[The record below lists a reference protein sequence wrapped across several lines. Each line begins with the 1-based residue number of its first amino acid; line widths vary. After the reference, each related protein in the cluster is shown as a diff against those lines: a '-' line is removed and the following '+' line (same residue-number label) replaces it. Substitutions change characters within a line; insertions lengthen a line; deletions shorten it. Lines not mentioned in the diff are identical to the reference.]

1 MFAVSVFG
9 QNHPL
14 RILEQ
19 PKPALPENYG
29 LLDAQG
35 IIRLKVL
42 FRADGKINN
51 IIPVTRMP
59 HLTDLAI
66 EAVQKIRFEPQIV
79 DGKQIDTVAVVDYG
93 YSWHGFWKIPSDSVR
108 PSISSTQPDAQAET
122 VLKEAIQTL
131 GGEKY
136 LNAKSQIGRG
146 KFSTIKDGVNVSF
159 QSFVD
164 VIVFPDKE
172 RTEFKG
178 SGLRTVQTNVGAS
191 GWVYDGDQDL
201 IKIQNEQQIA
211 NFRRGLRTS
220 LDNLLRGGWRGDA
233 ALTYAGKRQAS
244 LGKRNDVLKLTYKD
258 GLVVEFEFDADGLP
272 QKAIYKR
279 TGGDN
284 EEIKEEDHYA
294 QFVETDGIKAPY
306 IIDHVINGIPTSRIN
321 YESLEFNKQV
331 SESVF
336 AKPSNPKELKK
347 DLKL

>member
-1 MFAVSVFG
+1 MKSHLRTNNPFRLFFLSLLLVAFAAAASA
-9 QNHPL
+9 Q
-14 RILEQ
+14 
-19 PKPALPENYG
+19 KPIDDSQA
-29 LLDAQG
+29 
-35 IIRLKVL
+35 
-42 FRADGKINN
+42 
-51 IIPVTRMP
+51 
-59 HLTDLAI
+59 
-66 EAVQKIRFEPQIV
+66 EAVLKN
-79 DGKQIDTVAVVDYG
+79 AV
-93 YSWHGFWKIPSDSVR
+93 
-108 PSISSTQPDAQAET
+108 
-122 VLKEAIQTL
+122 QTL

-136 LNAKSQIGRG
+136 LNSRSQIGRG

-172 RTEFKG
+172 RAEFKG
-178 SGLRTVQTNVGAS
+178 SGVRTVQTNAGAS

-201 IKIQNEQQIA
+201 IKNQNEQQIA

-306 IIDHVINGIPTSRIN
+306 IIDHLINGIPTSRIN

>member
-1 MFAVSVFG
+1 MFQFILSILTALLLCPFSFG
-9 QNHPL
+9 Q
-14 RILEQ
+14 Q
-19 PKPALPENYG
+19 PSP
-29 LLDAQG
+29 QG
-35 IIRLKVL
+35 DQQ
-42 FRADGKINN
+42 A
-51 IIPVTRMP
+51 
-59 HLTDLAI
+59 
-66 EAVQKIRFEPQIV
+66 EAVLK
-79 DGKQIDTVAVVDYG
+79 KAV
-93 YSWHGFWKIPSDSVR
+93 
-108 PSISSTQPDAQAET
+108 
-122 VLKEAIQTL
+122 QTL

-136 LNAKSQIGRG
+136 LSAKSQIGRG

-159 QSFVD
+159 QSFTD

-178 SGLRTVQTNVGAS
+178 AGVRSVQTNTGAS

-201 IKIQNEQQIA
+201 IKVLNEKQVADFHRTI
-211 NFRRGLRTS
+211 RTS
-220 LDNLLRGGWRGDA
+220 LDYLLRGGWRGDA

-279 TGGDN
+279 MGGDN